1 MDVKVTL
8 RFESD
13 CLYCFI
19 FVLCRKKGKKGVKV
33 DRDEVL
39 KEAIANALLWEN
51 RLVTTESA
59 KNEYR

>member
-1 MDVKVTL
+1 M
-8 RFESD
+8 
-13 CLYCFI
+13 
-19 FVLCRKKGKKGVKV
+19 

-51 RLVTTESA
+51 RLVTAESA

>member
-1 MDVKVTL
+1 MITCSV
-8 RFESD
+8 
-13 CLYCFI
+13 LYLYI
-19 FVLCRKKGKKGVKV
+19 CRKKGKKGVKV

>member
-1 MDVKVTL
+1 M
-8 RFESD
+8 
-13 CLYCFI
+13 
-19 FVLCRKKGKKGVKV
+19 FVLCRKKGEKGVKV

-51 RLVTTESA
+51 RLVTTENA